1 MPERKK
7 EDYVRKL
14 NSYLLKTL
22 NQGICYLW
30 PNTFITDID
39 IHMHFL
45 RQWVKKYIYILEVN
59 SFPGIKRQRVGRR
72 NLTVFKLL
80 ADIL

>member
-45 RQWVKKYIYILEVN
+45 RQWVKKYIYIGGEFLSWYKEAEGGQKEFN
-59 SFPGIKRQRVGRR
+59 SF
-72 NLTVFKLL
+72 
-80 ADIL
+80 